1 MRRLALILSVA
12 AVLAGCGK
20 KGPPLPPLLPY
31 PVEAGPS
38 QVRQAG
44 AEMEENWQAFFNAVA
59 LFRKTAKTVG
69 EGLGYEY
76 PLQVD
81 REMTEYY
88 SRIRSTKKETANNRI
103 QRAAGR

>member
-44 AEMEENWQAFFNAVA
+44 PEMEVW
-59 LFRKTAKTVG
+59 
-69 EGLGYEY
+69 
-76 PLQVD
+76 
-81 REMTEYY
+81 
-88 SRIRSTKKETANNRI
+88 I
-103 QRAAGR
+103 QLPTRLMIASGR